1 MQNSSSRHLAGCI
14 VLSLILLTVAGIQP
28 GEEVADTT
36 DSYKYQKDT
45 LYCAISL
52 PNRNGVQEGKGVG
65 LSYEMLKYF
74 GDFTSSYVS
83 IVPGSCDV
91 SYLDTLS
98 GGKLDI
104 LVLAYPDDIIP
115 EEDEDKYLVSR
126 LVRNNIH
133 WVTDSLDINLLSHIN
148 VWLDDFLNSRLYKR
162 TVSKYY
168 RTYSKPSINPA
179 TGTVSPFDEL
189 IKQYGSKTGI
199 DWLLLASLM
208 YQESQYYAEAEYKE
222 AKGLMQVNEVTAA
235 RYGVSDLFSPE
246 GNIKAGSYHL
256 RYLMNKYRQ
265 EGLDSLNV
273 IKFALAAYNAG
284 DGRIEQCRN
293 HALSEGMN
301 PNDWEEVVMTF
312 ATNNKFIG
320 ATTTAYVRDI
330 LARWEYL
337 RENVVQ
343 KR

>member
-1 MQNSSSRHLAGCI
+1 MSNSSSRHLAGCI
-14 VLSLILLTVAGIQP
+14 LLSLIVLALALMQP
-28 GEEVADTT
+28 LAQVADTT
-36 DSYKYQKDT
+36 DSLKFQKDT
-45 LYCAISL
+45 LYCAICL
-52 PNRNGVQEGKGVG
+52 PNRSGVHEGKGTG

-74 GDFTSSYVS
+74 GDYTSSYVS
-83 IVPGSCDV
+83 IVPSASDI
-91 SYLDTLS
+91 SYLDSLRD
-98 GGKLDI
+98 GKLDI
-104 LVLAYPDDIIP
+104 LVLAWPEDNIPDS
-115 EEDEDKYLVSR
+115 DEDKYLVSR

-133 WVTDSLDINLLSHIN
+133 WVTDSLDHRLLSYIN
-148 VWLDDFLNSRLYKR
+148 VWLDDFLGSRLYKR
-162 TVSKYY
+162 TVAKYY
-168 RTYSKPSINPA
+168 RSYSKPTINPA
-179 TGTVSPFDEL
+179 TGTVSPFDDL
-189 IKQYGSKTGI
+189 IQQYGEKTGI

-208 YQESQYYAEAEYKE
+208 YQESQYYVEAEYKE

-265 EGLDSLNV
+265 EGLDSLNI

-301 PNDWEEVVMTF
+301 PDDWEEVVMTF

-330 LARWEYL
+330 LGRWDYL
-337 RENVVQ
+337 KEMLAQ
-343 KR
+343 KK

>member
-1 MQNSSSRHLAGCI
+1 M
-14 VLSLILLTVAGIQP
+14 LSLILLALAGMQP
-28 GEEVADTT
+28 WVQVADTT
-36 DSYKYQKDT
+36 DIYRYQKDT

-52 PNRNGVQEGKGVG
+52 PNRSGIREGKGIG

-83 IVPGSCDV
+83 IVPGSSDP
-91 SYLDTLS
+91 SYLDSLTD
-98 GGKLDI
+98 GNLDI

-126 LVRNNIH
+126 QVRNNIH
-133 WVTDSLDINLLSHIN
+133 WVTDSLDHNLLSHIN
-148 VWLDDFLNSRLYKR
+148 VWLDDFVSSRLYKR
-162 TVSKYY
+162 TVAKYY
-168 RTYSKPSINPA
+168 RSYSKPSINPS
-179 TGTVSPFDEL
+179 TGTVSPFDDI

-208 YQESQYYAEAEYKE
+208 YQESQSFVEAEYKE

-256 RYLMNKYRQ
+256 RYLMDKYRQ

-301 PNDWEEVVMTF
+301 PNDWEDVVMTF

-330 LARWEYL
+330 LGRWEYL
-337 RENVVQ
+337 RANVVQ